1 MIKIDRVVVGHLETN
16 CWVVSNDK
24 GDIAIIDP
32 GDDTEAIC
40 ATVDKLELPGKNVG
54 AVILT
59 HGHFDHVGSADE
71 VADDNGSFIY
81 MSDTEFN
88 FISGEQGTGG
98 REFDLETPV
107 PIVDFKLNDND
118 LIEVGALSFRV
129 MMTPGHTPGS
139 MCLLLQDDVDEQK
152 YYLFSGDTLFAQS
165 VGRTDLAGG
174 DETKM
179 TQSLERLDTLP
190 QRVEV
195 FPGHGT
201 TTTLERERAVNQ
213 YWPR

>member
-174 DETKM
+174 DETKL

>member
-118 LIEVGALSFRV
+118 LIEVGTLSFHV

>member
-118 LIEVGALSFRV
+118 LIEVGTLSFRV